1 MPKPYKLKDEI
12 KQFILEKKKI
22 DPKFSCRK
30 IVSLIKDHFNIDLS
44 KSTIN
49 AIIKENSLSNKVG
62 RPRVRLK
69 TAGKLVSEKEVS
81 APDPELKIRPNI
93 EPVFEAVNFISPVL
107 APSLVEKAESFVASP
122 KSQALEIKPV
132 TEESADITNGGA
144 IFLLMADYKSG
155 LTDFLA
161 QKILF
166 YMPDLS
172 REIIRLLIQLRV
184 YSQII
189 KEEESLRRF
198 LDKELTGGYA
208 AFYYEQIAKIPL
220 NQLNP
225 DFTSLGLERNINEI
239 NMLYKECLL
248 CLNRQVQRLFLPS
261 VYQFLDFSAMCER
274 FYSLIARIARKDALI
289 TVQFL
294 YSGSFKAIHDIVWQE
309 DFKSAVSALNK
320 ERIFTPEG
328 KLFRFE
334 EMLTAYY

>member
-1 MPKPYKLKDEI
+1 MPQPYKLKSEI
-12 KQFILEKKKI
+12 EQFILEKKRE
-22 DPKFSCRK
+22 DLKFSCRK
-30 IVSLIKDHFNIDLS
+30 MVSLIKDRFGVELS

-49 AIIKENSLSNKVG
+49 TIIKENSLSNKVG
-62 RPRVRLK
+62 RPRVRQKKAL
-69 TAGKLVSEKEVS
+69 E
-81 APDPELKIRPNI
+81 P
-93 EPVFEAVNFISPVL
+93 EPVFEATNFVSASTELPQ
-107 APSLVEKAESFVASP
+107 VEENPPYVASP
-122 KSQALEIKPV
+122 KTQSLEIRII
-132 TEESADITNGGA
+132 EEQSADIENGGA

-161 QKILF
+161 QKILS

-172 REIIRLLIQLRV
+172 QDIMRLLIQSRV

-189 KEEESLRRF
+189 KEEERLKRF
-198 LDKELTGGYA
+198 LGKELTGEYLV
-208 AFYYEQIAKIPL
+208 FYYEQIAKIPL
-220 NQLNP
+220 NQLNS

-274 FYSLIARIARKDALI
+274 FYSLIARIARKDTVI

-294 YSGSFKAIHDIVWQE
+294 YPVSFKAIHDIVWQE
-309 DFKSAVSALNK
+309 DFKSAVSVLNK

-328 KLFRFE
+328 KLFKFE
-334 EMLTAYY
+334 EMLAAYH